1 MNGLSVPSGATPDI
15 IGWMSALADPT
26 RARILLVTERHELT
40 VADMCKVLQAPQSTV
55 SRHLKVLG
63 DDGWLSVRP
72 DGTSRLYRMARHD
85 LDPAARR
92 LWALVREQ
100 TVATRAAQQDDQ
112 RLAMV
117 IAERRTRSQAF
128 FSSSAGQ
135 WHRVRHELFGPRFD
149 LLAICALLDRDWVV
163 GDLGCGTG
171 QVAEAL
177 APFVRRV
184 IAVESSREM
193 LRAARIRLG
202 EYPNIEL
209 RSGELEVLPIDDGAL
224 DAVTMSLVLHHVVD
238 PQVVLTEAAR
248 VLKPG
253 GRILI
258 VDMEPHDRSEYR
270 EQMGHVWL
278 GFESERIIGWLQ
290 GSGFEDA
297 RVQGLVPDA
306 SARGPGLFA
315 ATARVAPRATGRR
328 GSS

>member
-1 MNGLSVPSGATPDI
+1 MNGSTMATGATPDI

-40 VADMCKVLQAPQSTV
+40 VVDMCKVLRAPQSTV

-72 DGTSRLYRMARHD
+72 DGTSRLYRMARRD
-85 LDPAARR
+85 LDAAARR

-112 RLAMV
+112 RLATV
-117 IAERRTRSQAF
+117 IAARRTRSQAF

-135 WHRVRHELFGPRFD
+135 WHRVRNELFGQRFD
-149 LLAICALLDRDWVV
+149 LLAICALLDRDWAV

-171 QVAEAL
+171 QVADAL

-193 LRAARIRLG
+193 LRAARSRLG
-202 EYPNIEL
+202 EHPNVEL
-209 RSGELEVLPIDDGAL
+209 RSGELEALPIDDGAL
-224 DAVTMSLVLHHVVD
+224 DAATMSLVLHHLVD
-238 PQVVLTEAAR
+238 PHVALAEAAR

-258 VDMEPHDRSEYR
+258 VDMEPHDRGEYR

-278 GFESERIIGWLQ
+278 GFEPDRIIGWLQ

-297 RVQGLVPDA
+297 RVQGLAPDA
-306 SARGPGLFA
+306 SATGPGLFA
-315 ATARVAPRATGRR
+315 ATARAGPRVNGRR
-328 GSS
+328 ASR